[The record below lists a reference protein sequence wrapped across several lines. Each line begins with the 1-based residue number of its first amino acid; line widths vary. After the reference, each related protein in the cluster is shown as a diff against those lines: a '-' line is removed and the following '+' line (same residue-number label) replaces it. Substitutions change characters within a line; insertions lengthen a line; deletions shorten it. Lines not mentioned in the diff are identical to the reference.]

1 MTEKL
6 HQKNQFFLCK
16 LVVLVLLLIFNGTWL
31 FGSVYSQ
38 NTNFH
43 LDLEQVT
50 YEELFEEIENQSEFI
65 IFYHSEAL
73 DMTKRISIQIKDK
86 PVEKVLD
93 EAFQGEDI
101 AYQIIDR
108 QIVIK
113 RKEPTSIES
122 KTYENKEDN
131 LLASGDKAYPNQ
143 IEVEGVVTDAG
154 TDEPLPGVNIVVKG
168 TTKGTITEP
177 DGSYSIEVEPDQTL
191 VFSFVGYQNKEIPV
205 NSRKTINVELHQLTT
220 ELEEVVK
227 IGYGVQKRRDLTGSV
242 SQVDGENLDQLAT
255 PSLDQAIQGQVSGV
269 QVTATSGA
277 PGANAIVRIRG
288 IGTLN
293 NADPLYVVDGMM
305 VDDISFLST
314 DDVESIEVLK
324 DASATAIYGSR
335 GANGVI
341 LISTKSGDYDQ
352 KATFRVNAYYGMQEL
367 AHKIDKVNAQQY
379 AMLANEIRENR
390 GQPPFIEDPASIQVN
405 TDWQDQM
412 FRQAP
417 VQKYQV
423 SASGGSEN
431 VRYNVSG
438 NYFSED
444 GILRGTYYNRLT
456 FRVNNEYKLTDQ
468 FRLGHNISYTHDN
481 RKRSTNEVFHFTY
494 RASAA
499 DSVYNWQGEPYAG
512 YVENPEGEVIYNK
525 NEYFGDRIVGNL
537 YMEYDFLK
545 NVTFRSNL
553 GLDLDKNEGKDFN
566 PEYFIFPWQKNE
578 SSNLTVMINRRRNIL
593 WENTMN
599 YQKELGNH
607 TLNALAG
614 FTWQD
619 DMFEAFSGTR
629 QNFPGESKEFWYLD
643 AGEVA
648 TQTNENY
655 AESWSMLSY
664 LSRINYTFMDRY
676 LLTASLRVDGSS
688 RFGEN
693 NRYGYFPS
701 VAFGWRISDEP
712 FFSNV
717 PYISNLKLRASW
729 GQTGNDKIP
738 PYAGSP
744 LVSSGQNAIFGPG
757 EDIHSGAT
765 LSAQSN
771 PDIKWEK
778 TVQSNV
784 GLDLNAFDNRFSL
797 QAEYY
802 YRETQDILLSV
813 PIPNYVG
820 SSTDPYI
827 NAANVANSG
836 LDFSMGWRETRGDF
850 SYNVHATLS
859 TIYNE
864 VKALG
869 EGKEELFG
877 RGFGKGIASRT
888 VVGGEIGAFY
898 GYKVEGV
905 FQTDFEVQNSPTR
918 GVEVPGDL
926 KYKDVNGDG
935 EITPD
940 DRTNIGSG
948 IPDMVFGLN
957 MNASYKGFDVRLQFN
972 GVTGTQ
978 IVNAKKNNR
987 WGMYSFESSYLD
999 RWTGPG
1005 TSNSEPRI
1013 TNGGHNY
1020 LMSERWLEDGS
1031 YLRLRN
1037 ASIGYTLPEDL
1048 SQSLNIEKM
1057 RIYISGTNL
1066 LTLTEYTGWTP
1077 EIGQSNYVR
1086 SSVTTLPSSRRT
1098 GDVLSPNIDR
1108 GNYPV
1113 ARTINLGADITF

>member
-1 MTEKL
+1 MTKKS
-6 HQKNQFFLCK
+6 QKAKNSCLYKFALIAT
-16 LVVLVLLLIFNGTWL
+16 LLIFNGTFL

-38 NTNFH
+38 NTYFNFN
-43 LDLEQVT
+43 LEEVT
-50 YEELFEEIENQSEFI
+50 YEEFFKEIEDQSEFI
-65 IFYHSEAL
+65 IFYQTEAL
-73 DMTKRISIQIKDK
+73 DLTKKISVKSKDER
-86 PVEKVLD
+86 VEQVLD
-93 EAFQGEDI
+93 KAFKGENVS
-101 AYQIIDR
+101 YKIIDR

-113 RKEPTSIES
+113 QAEPSAIKVKSPDKLGEGLTTL
-122 KTYENKEDN
+122 K
-131 LLASGDKAYPNQ
+131 DKASPNQ
-143 IEVEGVVTDAG
+143 VEVEGVVTDATSG
-154 TDEPLPGVNIVVKG
+154 DPLPGVNIVVKG
-168 TTKGTITEP
+168 TTKGTITGP

-191 VFSFVGYQNKEIPV
+191 VFSFVGYEHKEVPV
-205 NSRKTINVELHQLTT
+205 DGRQTINVSLKQSAR
-220 ELEEVVK
+220 ELEQVVK
-227 IGYGVQKRRDLTGSV
+227 IGYGVQKKRDLTGSV
-242 SQVDGENLDQLAT
+242 SQVEGESLEQLAT

-269 QVTATSGA
+269 QVTANSGA
-277 PGANAIVRIRG
+277 PGSGAIVRIRG

-305 VDDISFLST
+305 VDDISFLSN

-341 LISTKSGDYDQ
+341 LISTKGGDYDQ
-352 KATFRVNAYYGMQEL
+352 EATFNVNAFYGMQQL
-367 AHKIDKVNAQQY
+367 ANKIDKVNAEQY
-379 AMLANEIRENR
+379 AMLANEVRANR
-390 GQPPFIEDPASIQVN
+390 GQPPFIENPDEITAN

-412 FRQAP
+412 FRNAP

-431 VRYNVSG
+431 VKYNVSG

-444 GILRGTYYNRLT
+444 GILRGSYYNRLT
-456 FRVNNEYKLTDQ
+456 LRINNEYKLTDN
-468 FRLGHNISYTHDN
+468 FRLGHNVSYTHDN
-481 RKRSTNEVFHFTY
+481 RKKSSNEVFHLIY
-494 RASAA
+494 RATAA
-499 DSVYNWQGEPYAG
+499 DSVYNHEGEPYAG
-512 YVENPEGEVIYNK
+512 FVENPEAAVIYNK

-537 YMEYDFLK
+537 YMEYDLLEDLR
-545 NVTFRSNL
+545 FRSNL
-553 GLDLDKNEGKDFN
+553 GLDLDKNEGKQFN
-566 PEYFIFPWQKNE
+566 PEYFVFPWQQNE
-578 SSNLTVMINRRRNIL
+578 VSNLNVMMNRRRNIL
-593 WENTMN
+593 WENTIN
-599 YQKELGNH
+599 FNKDLGDH
-607 TLNALAG
+607 SIDALAG

-629 QNFPGESKEFWYLD
+629 NNFPDQSKEFWYLD
-643 AGEVA
+643 AGEQA
-648 TQTNENY
+648 SQTNSNY

-664 LSRINYTFMDRY
+664 LSRVNYSFLDRY

-701 VAFGWRISDEP
+701 VALGWRISDEP
-712 FFSNV
+712 FFDNV
-717 PYISNLKLRASW
+717 PYITNLKLRGSW

-744 LVSSGQNAIFGPG
+744 TVASGQNAVFGPG
-757 EDIHSGAT
+757 ESINAGAT
-765 LSAQSN
+765 LSALSN
-771 PDIKWEK
+771 PDIKWET

-784 GLDLNAFDNRFSL
+784 GLDLNAFDNRLSF

-802 YRETQDILLSV
+802 YRETKDILLSV

-820 SSTDPYI
+820 SSADPYI
-827 NAANVANSG
+827 NAANVANTG
-836 LDFSMGWRETRGDF
+836 LDFSLGWKETRGDF
-850 SYNVHATLS
+850 SYNVSANVS
-859 TIYNE
+859 TIHNE

-877 RGFGKGIASRT
+877 RSFGKGTASRT
-888 VVGGEIGAFY
+888 TVGSEIGAFY
-898 GYKVEGV
+898 GYKVVGV
-905 FQTDFEVQNSPTR
+905 FQTDFQIQNNPSR
-918 GVEVPGDL
+918 GEEEPGDL
-926 KYKDVNGDG
+926 RYKDVNGDG

-940 DRTNIGSG
+940 DRTTIGSG
-948 IPDMVFGLN
+948 IPDMVLGLN
-957 MNASYKGFDVRLQFN
+957 MSAEYKGFDVRLQFN

-978 IVNAKKNNR
+978 IVNAKKMNR
-987 WGMYSFESSYLD
+987 WGMYSFESTYLD

-1005 TSNSEPRI
+1005 TSNSEPRV

-1037 ASIGYTLPEDL
+1037 ASIGYTLPDDL
-1048 SQSLNIEKM
+1048 SQRLNLEKM

-1066 LTLTEYTGWTP
+1066 YTLTEYTGWTP
-1077 EIGQSNYVR
+1077 EIGTSNYVR
-1086 SSVTTLPSSRRT
+1086 SSITTLPSSRST

-1113 ARTINLGADITF
+1113 ARTINLGVDITF

>member
-1 MTEKL
+1 MTHNEEQMDHKYL
-6 HQKNQFFLCK
+6 HKFTILIT
-16 LVVLVLLLIFNGTWL
+16 LLIFNGTWL

-38 NTNFH
+38 NTRFD
-43 LDLEQVT
+43 LDLEGAT
-50 YEELFEEIENQSEFI
+50 YEELFQEIENQSEFI
-65 IFYHSEAL
+65 IFYQSEAL
-73 DMTKRISIQIKDK
+73 DMTKRISLQLNDRR
-86 PVEKVLD
+86 VEQVLD
-93 EAFQGEDI
+93 QAFKGENVS
-101 AYQIIDR
+101 YEIIDR

-113 RKEPTSIES
+113 RSELSSIPLREYEKSSNGLTS
-122 KTYENKEDN
+122 T
-131 LLASGDKAYPNQ
+131 GDEAEPNQ
-143 IEVEGVVTDAG
+143 IEVEGVVTDSETG
-154 TDEPLPGVNIVVKG
+154 EPLPGVNIVVKG
-168 TTKGTITEP
+168 TTKGTISEP

-191 VFSFVGYQNKEIPV
+191 VFSFVGYEHQEVPV
-205 NSRKTINVELHQLTT
+205 NGRNTINVELQQVSQ

-227 IGYGVQKRRDLTGSV
+227 IGYGVQKKRDLTGSV
-242 SQVDGENLDQLAT
+242 SQLQGESLDQLAT

-341 LISTKSGDYDQ
+341 LISTNSGDYNQ
-352 KATFRVNAYYGMQEL
+352 QATFKVNTFYGMQEL
-367 AHKIDKVNAQQY
+367 ANKIDKVNAQEY

-390 GQPPFIEDPASIQVN
+390 GQPSFIGDPESIQVN

-412 FRQAP
+412 FRQAA

-431 VRYNVSG
+431 VKYNVSG

-444 GILRGTYYNRLT
+444 GILRGSYYNRLT
-456 FRVNNEYKLTDQ
+456 FRVNNEYRLTDN
-468 FRLGHNISYTHDN
+468 FRLGHNISYSHDN
-481 RKRSTNEVFHFTY
+481 RKRSRNEVFHLIY

-499 DSVYNWQGEPYAG
+499 DSVYNSQGEPYAG
-512 YVENPEGEVIYNK
+512 YVENPEAAVIYNK
-525 NEYFGDRIVGNL
+525 NEYFGDRITGNL

-545 NVTFRSNL
+545 DFTFRSNL
-553 GLDLDKNEGKDFN
+553 GLDLDKNEGKQFN
-566 PEYFIFPWQKNE
+566 PEYFVFPWQQNE
-578 SSNLTVMINRRRNIL
+578 VSNLNAMINRRRNIL
-593 WENTMN
+593 WENTVN
-599 YQKELGNH
+599 YQKEFGDHSITALG
-607 TLNALAG
+607 G

-619 DMFEAFSGTR
+619 DMFEAYSGTR
-629 QNFPGESKEFWYLD
+629 KNFPGESKEFWYLD
-643 AGEVA
+643 AGEEA
-648 TQTNENY
+648 TQTNSNY

-664 LSRINYTFMDRY
+664 LSRINYSFKGRY
-676 LLTASLRVDGSS
+676 LMTTSLRVDGSS

-701 VAFGWRISDEP
+701 VALGWRISDEP
-712 FFSNV
+712 FFSSV
-717 PYISNLKLRASW
+717 PYITNLKLRGSW

-744 LVSSGQNAIFGPG
+744 LVTSAQNAVFGPG
-757 EDIHSGAT
+757 ESINAGAT
-765 LSAQSN
+765 LSALSN
-771 PDIKWEK
+771 PDIKWE
-778 TVQSNV
+778 TTIQSNV
-784 GLDLNAFDNRFSL
+784 GLDLNAFDNRLSF

-820 SSTDPYI
+820 SSSDPYI
-827 NAANVANSG
+827 NAANVANQG
-836 LDFSMGWRETRGDF
+836 LDFSLGWKENRGEF
-850 SYNVHATLS
+850 SYNVNANLS
-859 TIYNE
+859 TIHNE

-877 RGFGKGIASRT
+877 RSFGKGTASRT
-888 VVGGEIGAFY
+888 IVGSEIGAFY

-905 FQTDFEVQNSPTR
+905 FQTDFQIQNNPSR
-918 GVEVPGDL
+918 GEEEPGDL
-926 KYKDVNGDG
+926 QYKDVDGNG

-940 DRTNIGSG
+940 DRTIIGSG

-957 MNASYKGFDVRLQFN
+957 MSASYKGFDLQLQFN

-978 IVNAKKNNR
+978 IVNAKKMNR
-987 WGMYSFESSYLD
+987 WGMYSFETTYLD

-1005 TSNSEPRI
+1005 TSNSEPRV

-1037 ASIGYTLPEDL
+1037 ASIGYTLPENL
-1048 SQSLNIEKM
+1048 SRSLNLEKL
-1057 RIYISGTNL
+1057 RIYISGTNIY
-1066 LTLTEYTGWTP
+1066 TLTEYTGWTP

-1086 SSVTTLPSSRRT
+1086 GSLTTLPSDRST

-1113 ARTINLGADITF
+1113 ARTINLGVDITF